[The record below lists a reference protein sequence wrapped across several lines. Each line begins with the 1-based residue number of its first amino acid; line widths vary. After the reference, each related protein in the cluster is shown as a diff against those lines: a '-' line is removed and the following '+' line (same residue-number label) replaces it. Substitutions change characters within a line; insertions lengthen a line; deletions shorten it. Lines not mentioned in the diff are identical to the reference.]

1 MVKERHV
8 VYAHGHKYTNCLR
21 LVINQPLFILVVV
34 FFYAVYNKKISF
46 FYGRAVIMYKLMI
59 GRRVE
64 KINTISPQK
73 KCKKVYNALFINR
86 LFTVNFRLYY
96 KYAKNKCFWY
106 LLVSQCVI
114 VTSCYITAIC

>member
-34 FFYAVYNKKISF
+34 FFYAVYNKKNII

-64 KINTISPQK
+64 KINTISPPK
-73 KCKKVYNALFINR
+73 KNVKK
-86 LFTVNFRLYY
+86 FTTP
-96 KYAKNKCFWY
+96 C
-106 LLVSQCVI
+106 S
-114 VTSCYITAIC
+114 